1 MRASHRRRQVGCRV
15 HARWR
20 AVVLVEHNAVE
31 SQLVGVHAF
40 IEIALEK
47 VVGRGRIE
55 PRIGKRQA
63 QRRILVALFIGI
75 FVVRKL
81 GEVITLHGIVAS
93 GGMVKVSVANDSTA
107 KAGPLR

>member
-1 MRASHRRRQVGCRV
+1 MYGQDVAQQQYLGLVSYARQHRRRQVGCRV

-31 SQLVGVHAF
+31 SQLVGVYAF
-40 IEIALEK
+40 IEVALEK

-63 QRRILVALFIGI
+63 
-75 FVVRKL
+75 
-81 GEVITLHGIVAS
+81 
-93 GGMVKVSVANDSTA
+93 
-107 KAGPLR
+107 